1 MLHDDHRKRK
11 LRCVIYTRKSTEE
24 GLEQEFNSLD
34 AQREACRAYVMSQ
47 QHEGWTLDD
56 TLYDDGGYSGGSLDR
71 PALRQILSLVKAK
84 KIDVIVVYKVDR
96 LTRSLADFAKIVEI
110 MDDAGAS
117 FVSVTQAFN
126 TTTSM
131 GRLTLNVLLSF
142 AQFEREVTGERIRDK
157 IAASK
162 KKGMWMG
169 GPVPLGYRVQ
179 DRKLLIDEAEAEQVR
194 TLFREYLRL
203 GSMRALGERL
213 EELGIRTRVRV
224 YKSGRT
230 VGGCTF
236 APGSLQQMLR
246 NKVYRGMMV
255 HKGKAWPGEHEAII
269 DLELWDAVQAL
280 VDKNLSDKNNGV
292 RAASPSLL
300 SGIVF
305 DEHGRR
311 LTPSH
316 ATRGPRRYRYYVT
329 PTDLPIDTETPN
341 VRVPAHDLEEA
352 VINRLCDL
360 LRSKSELAAYYPI
373 EQIELIASK
382 ASSVA
387 QALGEGSPSD
397 RRKTLQDVIARII
410 VDQAQI
416 SIQLTSDSEIGL
428 LEREAIFSIPAV
440 KIKVGQETKLVV
452 GPDAGTT
459 APNERLVRLI
469 AEGFIV
475 REKLIAGEA
484 LDDIASSRGS
494 TKQWTGRLARL
505 GWLAPEI
512 VEAVVS
518 GTQPETLTRRDL
530 SQSAKLPIA
539 WTEQIYNLG
548 ARA

>member
-1 MLHDDHRKRK
+1 MLHDDQRKRK

-56 TLYDDGGYSGGSLDR
+56 TPYDDGGYSGGSLDR

-179 DRKLLIDEAEAEQVR
+179 DRKLLIDEAEVEQVR
-194 TLFREYLRL
+194 TIFREYLQL
-203 GSMRALGERL
+203 GSMRALGDRL

-255 HKGKAWPGEHEAII
+255 HKGNAWSGEHEALI
-269 DLELWDAVQAL
+269 DLKLWDAVQAL
-280 VDKNLSDKNNGV
+280 LDKNLSDKNNGA

-300 SGIVF
+300 AGIVF
-305 DEHGRR
+305 DEHDRR

-329 PTDLPIDTETPN
+329 PTDLHMDSDTPN

-352 VINRLCDL
+352 VITRLCGL
-360 LRSKSELAAYYPI
+360 LRSKSELAAYYPV

-382 ASSVA
+382 ASSIA
-387 QALGEGSPSD
+387 QALDAGSPPD
-397 RRKTLQDVIARII
+397 RRNVLQDLIARII
-410 VDQAQI
+410 VDRAQI
-416 SIQLTSDSEIGL
+416 SIQLNGDSELGP
-428 LEREAIFSIPAV
+428 LENEAIFAIPAV
-440 KIKVGQETKLVV
+440 KIKVGQETKLIV
-452 GPDAGTT
+452 GPDAGTI

-469 AEGFIV
+469 AEGFVV
-475 REKLIAGEA
+475 RERLIAGEA

-494 TKQWTGRLARL
+494 TKQWAGRLARL

-512 VEAVVS
+512 VEAIVS
-518 GTQPETLTRRDL
+518 GTQPEALTRRDL
-530 SQSAKLPIA
+530 SQSANLPIA
-539 WTEQIYNLG
+539 WTEQTSKL
-548 ARA
+548 RERP

>member
-1 MLHDDHRKRK
+1 MLHDDQRKRK

-24 GLEQEFNSLD
+24 GLEQEFNSID

-56 TLYDDGGYSGGSLDR
+56 TPYDDGGYSGGSLDR

-179 DRKLLIDEAEAEQVR
+179 DRKLLVDEAEVEQVR
-194 TLFREYLRL
+194 TIFREYLQLR
-203 GSMRALGERL
+203 SMRALGDRL

-224 YKSGRT
+224 YKSGRI

-269 DLELWDAVQAL
+269 NLELWDAVQAL
-280 VDKNLSDKNNGV
+280 LDKNLSDKNNGT

-300 SGIVF
+300 AGIVF
-305 DEHGRR
+305 DEYGRR

-329 PTDLPIDTETPN
+329 PTDLAVDSDTPN
-341 VRVPAHDLEEA
+341 VRAPAHDLEEA
-352 VINRLCDL
+352 VTRRLCGL

-382 ASSVA
+382 ACSIA
-387 QALGEGSPSD
+387 QELEVGSPSD
-397 RRKTLQDVIARII
+397 RRKILQVLVSRII
-410 VDQAQI
+410 VDRAQI
-416 SIQLTSDSEIGL
+416 SIQLNGDSGL
-428 LEREAIFSIPAV
+428 GQLEREAIFSIPAV

-452 GPDAGTT
+452 GPDAGTI

-469 AEGFIV
+469 AEGFVV
-475 REKLIAGEA
+475 RERLIAGEV

-494 TKQWTGRLARL
+494 TKQWSGRLARL

-518 GTQPETLTRRDL
+518 GTQPEALTRRDL
-530 SQSAKLPIA
+530 SQSANLPIA
-539 WTEQIYNLG
+539 WTEQVSKLG
-548 ARA
+548 V